1 MPYPASRGLT
11 PAWYGR
17 RNPPGVAAACP
28 GIWRGTQNAAEEDT
42 MATVRIDPHA
52 LPDPKDERVIRR
64 IMRLTLY
71 TLTGVLLALAA
82 LVLLA

>member
-1 MPYPASRGLT
+1 
-11 PAWYGR
+11 
-17 RNPPGVAAACP
+17 
-28 GIWRGTQNAAEEDT
+28 